1 MNFEFFILI
10 LIQRRLTLL
19 DKTLNNSNMLNT
31 KLTTK
36 DLVVVIDEATR
47 MLRTRFEEAI
57 LFYQEKN
64 VQKLFDDENVTQG
77 DWTSKFYLDFSF

>member
-1 MNFEFFILI
+1 MVFDFNFF
-10 LIQRRLTLL
+10 QRRLSLL
-19 DKTLNNSNMLNT
+19 EKTLNNSNMRNT

-57 LFYQEKN
+57 LFYQEKT

-77 DWTSKFYLDFSF
+77 DWTSKLYWTSVA